1 MPPRGALRQRAHEPG
16 PPTAMRFPVSFKLV
30 LALSALVVFGLV
42 VLALSYRALADV
54 RSEVD
59 RLARHRHPLT
69 EATHELE
76 THINNFGMTV
86 LAYVES
92 ARPSYRDAIDKGRQD
107 IDRYVQTYSSLANLP
122 REQELGKALSRQV
135 QAYLGHAWTLLD
147 KRDAMTTTLDK
158 LAECA
163 QDVDA
168 MLHAWIKR
176 TDALPASRRDHA
188 AASARAALA
197 VEADVAEVGLA
208 LMWSPFSSAQT
219 RHRRYLLKLG
229 EFESAVSRLRRLP
242 LDASERRAAV
252 QLAAEEREI
261 ASLVKRLIELEDGV
275 ETSRQLFIDQQQ
287 GIDRL
292 LEEEI
297 QTLAHHGFEIPMRAV
312 DQLTQTA
319 LRQLSMIIFPLFA
332 ACALLLGVLMYRSVT
347 RPMLALKK
355 GMRTVAQGDR
365 VEPITGMP
373 NDEFGDLAGEFNR
386 MTRLLRE
393 RSDELAGKDTELRRR
408 ETMASMGSL
417 VSGVAHEVR
426 NPLFGI
432 TSTLDALQARLH
444 GQPEQS
450 RHIAVLRGETS
461 RLQKL
466 MQDLLDYGKPA
477 SNERSATNLF
487 SLIESALAECMPL
500 AHDRGVRLDSDLH
513 GAAPVLEL
521 DTHRMDQVFVNLI
534 ENALQHSEPGST
546 ILVSARRDDALDP
559 AAVVCSVADQ
569 GSGFRPEDLHRVF
582 EPFFTRRRGGTGLGL
597 SIVQRIVEEHG
608 GSIAAANRLEGGAV
622 MTLRLPVPIPVA
634 ASAEPAA
641 GRAKD
646 PANASAKYTA
656 AAPAPATR

>member
-1 MPPRGALRQRAHEPG
+1 
-16 PPTAMRFPVSFKLV
+16 MRFPVSFKLV

-76 THINNFGMTV
+76 TSINNFAMTV

-92 ARPSYRDAIDKGRQD
+92 ARPSYRDAIDKGTQD
-107 IDRYVQTYSSLANLP
+107 IDRYVQIYSSLANLP
-122 REQELGKALSRQV
+122 REQKLGKALSRQV
-135 QAYLGHAWTLLD
+135 QAYLGHAGTLLD
-147 KRDAMTTTLDK
+147 KRDAITTTLDK

-163 QDVDA
+163 EDVDA
-168 MLHAWIKR
+168 MVHAWIKR

-188 AASARAALA
+188 AASARAALT

-229 EFESAVSRLRRLP
+229 EFESAVSRLQRLP
-242 LDASERRAAV
+242 LDASERRAVV

-287 GIDRL
+287 EIDRL

-487 SLIESALAECMPL
+487 SLIERALAECMPL

-521 DTHRMDQVFVNLI
+521 DTQRMDQVFVNLI

-546 ILVSARRDDALDP
+546 ILVSARRDDALDS

-608 GSIAAANRLEGGAV
+608 GSIDAANRLEGGAV

-641 GRAKD
+641 GRAND
-646 PANASAKYTA
+646 PANASAQYSA
-656 AAPAPATR
+656 AEPGPATR

>member
-1 MPPRGALRQRAHEPG
+1 
-16 PPTAMRFPVSFKLV
+16 MRFPVGLKLV

-54 RSEVD
+54 RSEVE
-59 RLARHRHPLT
+59 RLAQHRHPLAA
-69 EATHELE
+69 ATHELE
-76 THINNFGMTV
+76 ARINSFGMAV
-86 LAYVES
+86 LAYIES
-92 ARPSYRDAIDKGRQD
+92 ARPSDRDAVAKERQD
-107 IDRYVQTYSSLANLP
+107 LDHRAQVFTSLASSP
-122 REQELGKALSRQV
+122 REQELGQTVTRQV
-135 QAYLGHAWTLLD
+135 RAYLGHASTLLD
-147 KRDAMTTTLDK
+147 KRDAVTAALTE
-158 LAECA
+158 LAHCTE
-163 QDVDA
+163 DVDA
-168 MLHAWIKR
+168 MIHAWVQR

-197 VEADVAEVGLA
+197 VQADVAEVGLA
-208 LMWSPFSSAQT
+208 LMWSPYASAQT

-229 EFESAVSRLRRLP
+229 EFESAISRLRRLP
-242 LDASERRAAV
+242 LDASERREAA
-252 QLAAEEREI
+252 QLAAEAREI
-261 ASLVKRLIELEDGV
+261 ATLVKRLIELEEGV

-292 LEEEI
+292 LDEEI

-347 RPMLALKK
+347 QPMLALRK
-355 GMRTVAQGDR
+355 GMRRVAQGDR
-365 VEPITGMP
+365 VEPITGLP
-373 NDEFGDLAGEFNR
+373 NDEFGDLAAEFNR

-393 RSDELAGKDTELRRR
+393 RTEALVGKENELRRR
-408 ETMASMGSL
+408 EAMASMGSL

-477 SNERSATNLF
+477 SNERAVTNLF
-487 SLIESALAECMPL
+487 SLIESALAECLPL
-500 AHDRGVRLDSDLH
+500 AHDRGVRLDLALH
-513 GAAPVLEL
+513 GPAPMLAL
-521 DTHRMDQVFVNLI
+521 DTQRLDQVFVNLI

-546 ILVSARRDDALDP
+546 ILVSATRDDAVNP
-559 AAVVCSVADQ
+559 PAVVCSVADQ
-569 GSGFRPEDLHRVF
+569 GSGFRASDLPRVF

-608 GSIAAANRLEGGAV
+608 GTVVAENRVEGGAL
-622 MTLRLPVPIPVA
+622 MTLRLPLMPTL
-634 ASAEPAA
+634 SAPSDPAGDRA
-641 GRAKD
+641 GD
-646 PANASAKYTA
+646 PANHPAKDRAPHAAKHSAAESATA
-656 AAPAPATR
+656 MP